1 LDNEELQVEK
11 LSRQQVFDVTR
22 YLDGFYGSNFG
33 HNYGFYDS
41 QLENKNLIGLN
52 NNPKIPTYE
61 NLKKAVAN
69 YEISAE
75 VLQDYS
81 EFMYTWD
88 SLYSRI
94 IDLKVGLLAFD
105 RYEYCTNMVDPE
117 EEMNS
122 KEYKADKRRV
132 KKFFQRFND
141 KQEFLRVAKNV
152 MKTDTYFTWLR
163 DSSGSFDDDP
173 IELEEEQGYNV
184 KRASGYG
191 LQMMPQEYCRIT
203 GEFVNDR
210 GVKGYLWDFN
220 LDYFA
225 QASVNIENYDP
236 SLIASFNE
244 KKKNGQLKSYINN
257 NIDLNKTNDS
267 FDGYVRTKVNSG
279 SWCFKFNTDN
289 FNAIPP
295 LTSLL
300 MSSYNNDVVES
311 LQKDKDMISAYA
323 IIAGEIKTRKE
334 GNEKNAMLLDD
345 KEVGR
350 MMKLAR
356 MVANNDKIK
365 QIPYPLEELEMFQF
379 TDGNASMAK
388 NQFVSTA
395 KKGTSASSLIYASEK
410 MGEMEFKSALNA
422 DFNNIASVLYPQFE
436 NFLNFFVNK
445 KTKKYKFKFKIC
457 GSTIPF
463 LRQADLDNHIKLSDK
478 GLQVSPSRWG
488 SLLGYSGDE
497 FETLMAEAKY
507 GNMQELSFLLLNANT
522 TAQDGSGEVGN
533 PIKDDNEISESGST
547 SRLYG

>member
-1 LDNEELQVEK
+1 
-11 LSRQQVFDVTR
+11 
-22 YLDGFYGSNFG
+22 
-33 HNYGFYDS
+33 
-41 QLENKNLIGLN
+41 
-52 NNPKIPTYE
+52 
-61 NLKKAVAN
+61 
-69 YEISAE
+69 
-75 VLQDYS
+75 
-81 EFMYTWD
+81 
-88 SLYSRI
+88 
-94 IDLKVGLLAFD
+94 
-105 RYEYCTNMVDPE
+105 
-117 EEMNS
+117 
-122 KEYKADKRRV
+122 
-132 KKFFQRFND
+132 
-141 KQEFLRVAKNV
+141 
-152 MKTDTYFTWLR
+152 
-163 DSSGSFDDDP
+163 
-173 IELEEEQGYNV
+173 
-184 KRASGYG
+184 
-191 LQMMPQEYCRIT
+191 
-203 GEFVNDR
+203 
-210 GVKGYLWDFN
+210 
-220 LDYFA
+220 
-225 QASVNIENYDP
+225 
-236 SLIASFNE
+236 
-244 KKKNGQLKSYINN
+244 
-257 NIDLNKTNDS
+257 
-267 FDGYVRTKVNSG
+267 
-279 SWCFKFNTDN
+279 
-289 FNAIPP
+289 
-295 LTSLL
+295 

-445 KTKKYKFKFKIC
+445 KTKKYKFKFKIV
-457 GSTIPF
+457 GSNIPF
-463 LRQADLDNHIKLSDK
+463 LRQAELDNHLKLSDK
-478 GLQVSPSRWG
+478 GLQISPSRWG